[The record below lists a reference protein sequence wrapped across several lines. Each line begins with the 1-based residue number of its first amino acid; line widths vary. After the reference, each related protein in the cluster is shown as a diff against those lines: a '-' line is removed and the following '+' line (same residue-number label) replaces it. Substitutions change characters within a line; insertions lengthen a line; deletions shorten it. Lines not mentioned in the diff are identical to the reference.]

1 MIGQVRLPC
10 PFGAGRYLFL
20 ANRSEISSNSPDSSI
35 SACIHTAL
43 PYNPLMFSFIETKLF
58 TRLVQK
64 YLTDDEYQ
72 EVQALLIKNPNAGE
86 VVPKTG
92 GVRKLRWRA
101 PGRSEFRRFL
111 KIPGVGRPF
120 SRRQPILSCH
130 ALRWASEAE
139 RVGRTDPGQV
149 QPWPMRPFARLRRE
163 QPRCRAPPR

>member
-1 MIGQVRLPC
+1 VEVIGQVRLPC

-101 PGRSEFRRFL
+101 PGRGKRGGYRLIYFAEIEQGL
-111 KIPGVGRPF
+111 IWMLTMYAKNVAENIPAHV
-120 SRRQPILSCH
+120 
-130 ALRWASEAE
+130 LRAI
-139 RVGRTDPGQV
+139 
-149 QPWPMRPFARLRRE
+149 RRE
-163 QPRCRAPPR
+163 VENG

>member
-1 MIGQVRLPC
+1 MEVIGQVRLPC

-101 PGRSEFRRFL
+101 PGRGKRGGYRLIYFAEIEQGL
-111 KIPGVGRPF
+111 IWMLTMYAKNVAENIPAHV
-120 SRRQPILSCH
+120 
-130 ALRWASEAE
+130 LRAI
-139 RVGRTDPGQV
+139 
-149 QPWPMRPFARLRRE
+149 RRE
-163 QPRCRAPPR
+163 VENG